1 MVSIPFTQEWL
12 ARNRVTGRLMFAT
25 LLVSITVFNFGFD
38 TTAYST
44 IQAMD
49 PFIDRFGQC
58 NAQGKCSFTATH
70 LSFLNSLPR
79 ITFGVGIVAG
89 EMIGSRYG
97 RRPVIVV
104 YNVIAMI
111 GSIVSY
117 TSKNYAQILA
127 GRMIVFLYI
136 GMEGWLVP
144 MFQAEIVPAH
154 MRGAVVVS
162 YVFNHIFGSFI
173 MASVTYVT
181 SQWET
186 AACWKVPVA
195 LGIPLPAIVLL
206 LSWVIPESPRWLLRQ
221 NRDEEALQ
229 SLRSMFGNGPNFAPE
244 EEMALLKSSLAEEAS
259 RAGASWMDLFRGT
272 NLRRTMIAII
282 TAFLNQA
289 TGQNFISQYGT
300 VFIKSLNTMN
310 AFEFTLISSG
320 IGCIGPVL
328 TILTIDRIGRR
339 GLYFTFG
346 LLCSLSIFTVGALGL
361 ATPTSSVKI
370 AIVSLTMIYGLFY
383 AASFGPVGPVT
394 SSEVPSLR
402 LRDKSISLSWNVQ
415 NVSNFLVSFTLP
427 YLLDAGYADLESK
440 VGFIYGSIGLAGI
453 VWGYFYFPELK
464 GRSLEEIDEMF
475 AERVP
480 ARKTRKWIS
489 SNPDSI
495 GVRISK
501 MENSE
506 FPTTSKLQEAD
517 GSPGTN
523 HVNSATA

>member
-1 MVSIPFTQEWL
+1 MVSIPFTKEWL
-12 ARNRVTGRLMFAT
+12 TRNRVTRRLMFAT

-58 NAQGKCSFTATH
+58 NSKGKCSFTATH
-70 LSFLNSLPR
+70 LSFLNSFPR
-79 ITFGVGIVAG
+79 ITFGVGIIIG

-104 YNVIAMI
+104 YNVIALI

-117 TSKNYAQILA
+117 TSKGYGQILA
-127 GRMIVFLYI
+127 GRMIVFLYV

-162 YVFNHIFGSFI
+162 YVFNHVLGSFI
-173 MASVTYVT
+173 MSAVTYVSSRWNT
-181 SQWET
+181 DM
-186 AACWKVPVA
+186 CWKVPMA

-206 LSWVIPESPRWLLRQ
+206 LYWTIPESPRWLLRQ

-229 SLRSMFGNGPNFAPE
+229 SLRSMFGNDPNFPPE
-244 EEMALLKSSLAEEAS
+244 VEMELLKSSLAEEAS
-259 RAGASWMDLFRGT
+259 REGAAWIDLFRGT
-272 NLRRTMIAII
+272 NLRRTLIVM
-282 TAFLNQA
+282 TTSFLNQA
-289 TGQNFISQYGT
+289 TGQNFVTQYGT
-300 VFIKSLNTMN
+300 IFIKSLNTVN
-310 AFEFTLISSG
+310 AFEFTFISNST
-320 IGCIGPVL
+320 GCVGPLL
-328 TILTIDRIGRR
+328 TILMIDRVGRR
-339 GLYFTFG
+339 GLYFSWG
-346 LLCSLSIFTVGALGL
+346 LLCALSIFIVGALGL
-361 ATPTSSVKI
+361 ATPTASVKI
-370 AIVSLTMIYGLFY
+370 AIVSLTVVYGLFY

-402 LRDKSISLSWNVQ
+402 LRDKSICMSWSVQ

-427 YLLDAGYADLESK
+427 YLLGAGYADLGSK
-440 VGFIYGSIGLAGI
+440 VGFIYGSIGLVGI
-453 VWGYFYFPELK
+453 IWGYFFLPELK

-475 AERVP
+475 AEKVP
-480 ARKTRKWIS
+480 ARKTRDWIS

-495 GVRISK
+495 GVQISK
-501 MENSE
+501 MENNE
-506 FPTTSKLQEAD
+506 VPTADKLQEAYD
-517 GSPGTN
+517 KPGAH
-523 HVNSATA
+523 HVDSVTV